1 MEIQMRV
8 KPCCIHCPRLLS
20 PSLCMRPG
28 VYHFW
33 IVSSYGEFFAV
44 AHGTEQ
50 QRTNLDVATREA
62 LDRNS
67 HQYREA
73 ERELFGR
80 ELEAEDWDRMNEEE
94 RSEKTNELMKRLK
107 DKRKL
112 RLNSAAVQ

>member
-1 MEIQMRV
+1 MRV
-8 KPCCIHCPRLLS
+8 KPCCIRCPRLLS
-20 PSLCMRPG
+20 PSFCMRPG
-28 VYHFW
+28 V
-33 IVSSYGEFFAV
+33 SSYGDFFAV
-44 AHGTEQ
+44 AHGTEE

-80 ELEAEDWDRMNEEE
+80 ELEAEEWDRMNEEE

-112 RLNSAAVQ
+112 RLNATGVQ

>member
-1 MEIQMRV
+1 MYTT
-8 KPCCIHCPRLLS
+8 LN
-20 PSLCMRPG
+20 
-28 VYHFW
+28 W

-44 AHGTEQ
+44 AHGTGE
-50 QRTNLDVATREA
+50 QRTNLDVATRAA

-107 DKRKL
+107 DKSKL
-112 RLNSAAVQ
+112 RLNAAAVQ